1 MIMDEK
7 YQVIP
12 FSNATADNG
21 TVQPNTLEGF
31 NFDKEIATLIT
42 IAGAIVLINSVVFYL
57 FIKEKVLRTTSNYP
71 LFSLAVCDFICGFV
85 VIPLFITIHFTSL
98 VESSEAKFYLGF
110 METVLHNFVA
120 IASVYHIVVVTAE
133 RYIAVIFPL
142 KHRVIR
148 KKCIQKVLVIVWSG
162 SLLISLIPYTW
173 IEKIYPVY
181 HPECSKYL
189 LGFTAFCLLFAM
201 IVPYIFMVFAFAH
214 MFKAIHATSPKK
226 YQQATFQGRRHRLHL
241 KATSGEWKCL
251 FLFAI
256 MAFVFFVCW
265 APWFIIS
272 LLHQLPIS
280 QLRLGPIS
288 QVVLLIRYTTSVVNP
303 LLYTFLK
310 RDFLRALKF
319 VFSANG
325 LSRRLSST
333 FSVFSLRRATLQT
346 DPNHNPGGF
355 LPGRDSPPLLA
366 FQHEVRFES
375 AL

>member
-7 YQVIP
+7 YQAIP
-12 FSNATADNG
+12 FSNATAENG
-21 TVQPNTLEGF
+21 TVRPNKVEGF
-31 NFDKEIATLIT
+31 NFDKEIAMLLT
-42 IAGAIVLINSVVFYL
+42 IAATIVLVNSVVFYL

-85 VIPLFITIHFTSL
+85 VIPLFTTIHFTSL
-98 VESSEAKFYLGF
+98 VESLEAKFYLGF
-110 METVLHNFVA
+110 LVTVLHNFVA
-120 IASVYHIVVVTAE
+120 IATVYHIVVVTAE
-133 RYIAVIFPL
+133 RYIAIIFPL

-148 KKCIQKVLVIVWSG
+148 KKCIQKVLVIVWSC
-162 SLLISLIPYTW
+162 SLMISLIPYTW
-173 IEKIYPVY
+173 IDKIFPVY
-181 HPECSKYL
+181 HPECSKYV

-214 MFKAIHATSPKK
+214 MSKAIHATSPKK
-226 YQQATFQGRRHRLHL
+226 HQRATFQGRRHSLHL

-251 FLFAI
+251 VLFAI

-265 APWFIIS
+265 APWFVLS
-272 LLHQLPIS
+272 LLHHLPIS
-280 QLRLGPIS
+280 LRLGPIA
-288 QVVLLIRYTTSVVNP
+288 QVALLIRYTTSVLNP

-319 VFSANG
+319 VFRADG

-333 FSVFSLRRATLQT
+333 FSVFSLRRPTLQT
-346 DPNHNPGGF
+346 DPNHSPGEF

-366 FQHEVRFES
+366 FQREVCFES
-375 AL
+375 TL